1 MRGSFLTAV
10 NHCCIGTIVR
20 EFGHKYLGSAD
31 GRVFVAHTSKIDQDV
46 FNIRLCRLTSGFSSP
61 QGSNRQADCPLQDSP
76 NTQRIGRKMG
86 VRGIRGATTVE
97 NDVQAEIHEATRE
110 MLEELLR
117 ANGISD
123 FEEVG
128 SIIFTTSPDLT
139 STFPAEAARAIGMSQ
154 VPLLC
159 ASEIAVPGSMP
170 QCIRVLLNWNT
181 DKKQGE
187 IVHVYLR
194 EAKRLR
200 PDVASAQ

>member
-1 MRGSFLTAV
+1 MR
-10 NHCCIGTIVR
+10 
-20 EFGHKYLGSAD
+20 SAD
-31 GRVFVAHTSKIDQDV
+31 GGVFVAHTSKIEQYV
-46 FNIRLCRLTSGFSSP
+46 FTIRVRWRLVDLSRRWLRETWVFFSV
-61 QGSNRQADCPLQDSP
+61 
-76 NTQRIGRKMG
+76 NTLKYTANGRKMG

-97 NDVQAEIHEATRE
+97 NDVPADIHEATRE

-117 ANGISD
+117 ANGIDD
-123 FEEVG
+123 FEEIG
-128 SIIFTTSPDLT
+128 SIIFTTTPDLT

-159 ASEIAVPGSMP
+159 ASEIAVKGKMP
-170 QCIRVLLNWNT
+170 HCIRVLLNWNT
-181 DKKQGE
+181 DKKQSE